1 MSEQKESLYTRI
13 GGYDAIYVFAE
24 DVISRLMNNDEIG
37 HIWNHLSQDHVFRE
51 HQNFVDW
58 LCEHWGGPAMFRGRD
73 LETVHRGMGI
83 TERYWD
89 ILFEIINDAY
99 EKFETPQDLRD
110 EVNAF
115 LKGFKSQ
122 VVGSPS
128 FRETVRGPDG
138 QGFTGGMESYGV
150 KWPDNPNPSS
160 RPPKGR
166 P

>member
-1 MSEQKESLYTRI
+1 MNEQKETLYQRI
-13 GGYDAIYVFAE
+13 GGYEAIYIFAE
-24 DVISRLMNNDEIG
+24 DVISRLMDDEELG
-37 HIWNHLSQDHVFRE
+37 HIWGHMSQDRVFKE

-58 LCEHWGGPAMFRGRD
+58 LCEHWGGPAMYRGRD

-89 ILFEIINDAY
+89 ILFEKIDEAY
-99 EKFETPQDLRD
+99 EKFETPQELRE

-115 LKGFKSQ
+115 LKGFKPQ

-138 QGFTGGMESYGV
+138 QGFTGGMGSYGV
-150 KWPDNPNPSS
+150 KWPASPKPSS

>member
-1 MSEQKESLYTRI
+1 MSVEQQTLYERI
-13 GGYDAIYVFAE
+13 GGYGAIFVFAE
-24 DVISRLMNNDEIG
+24 DVISRLMDDEEVG
-37 HIWNHLSQDHVFRE
+37 HIWDHMSQDRVFKE

-58 LCEHWGGPAMFRGRD
+58 LCEHWGGPMMYRGRD

-89 ILFEIINDAY
+89 VLFEKIDEAY
-99 EKFETPQDLRD
+99 EKFGTPQELRE

-115 LKGFKSQ
+115 LKGFKPQ

-128 FRETVRGPDG
+128 FRKVVRGPDG

-150 KWPDNPNPSS
+150 KWPASPQPSS
-160 RPPKGR
+160 RPPKGQ